1 VRKHSITFFLNHHTS
16 IGDGF
21 AGEFLSKCSIRS
33 MLGGMPA
40 ITGVPETCKSIIK
53 ARIFQKKNYT
63 AYNKDTT
70 GVPETCKSN
79 IKARIFQKE
88 KKIHSIQSRHHTSNA
103 QTFIEEASNCGLNA
117 SKGRFPKARKILSPS
132 ALASILKPLSAV
144 VTARRL
150 PSLLNFRRGRA

>member
-1 VRKHSITFFLNHHTS
+1 
-16 IGDGF
+16 
-21 AGEFLSKCSIRS
+21 

-88 KKIHSIQSRHHTSNA
+88 KKY
-103 QTFIEEASNCGLNA
+103 
-117 SKGRFPKARKILSPS
+117 
-132 ALASILKPLSAV
+132 
-144 VTARRL
+144 TAYNQDTTQVMHK
-150 PSLLNFRRGRA
+150 PSLRKLQIVA